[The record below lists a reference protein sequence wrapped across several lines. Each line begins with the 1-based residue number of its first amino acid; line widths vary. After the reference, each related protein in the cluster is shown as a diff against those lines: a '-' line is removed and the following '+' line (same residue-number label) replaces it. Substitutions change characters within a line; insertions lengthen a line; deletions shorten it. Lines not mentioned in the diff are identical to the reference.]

1 MRIRRNRNK
10 VDFMKQ
16 NLEKIAAA
24 DFMLQQFKI
33 GRWCIEIHE
42 QQKPCLYA
50 DDIFWDIMGMPK
62 DLAPEEAFAFW
73 EQQIPDYEKKR
84 TSDYLN
90 RMLSGISCKIEYL
103 WRHARK
109 GLLCIRCSG
118 MQDKS
123 CTDCTRLYGIHQD
136 ITEIVQVEHY
146 EKSGIKEVLYEDN
159 RQQGAN
165 SQSGGLAVLNY
176 TAQGEWIPEFISEG
190 FASLCGMEPAQMRK
204 LYEHDALA
212 GVHPEDR
219 LRLAKELQEYAQTQ
233 NECGEFIYRLVRAD
247 GSYFWVRNYFSSVKR
262 DDGLYSNFCSV
273 RDITAEV
280 QEKRALR
287 QQFHRMFNSY
297 YNCVGK
303 DELLVARCNATKNLL
318 LDADND
324 RHCDLSGIVG
334 DVYDDFIDFIS
345 QFIIDEGERKEFV
358 QAAKAESLQQAFE
371 RGERELKHVYFVSS
385 PIEQCGRYGQF
396 KISLLQD
403 PDSKDVMGVLFLTDV
418 TEKTIKKKIIDKL
431 LALGTD
437 RVVDLDLIHDRYKL
451 LYAENNHK
459 ALIGREFPFRK
470 HINKVAQEH
479 VLPADREIWQKL
491 LDKDYILEQLQKR
504 GRYSFNYRVRKNAD
518 SDVVKVKKLT
528 LAPVDMRLGRI
539 CMVRMDVTDSVAD
552 EVRSKQA
559 IEQALAAAEQAN
571 RAKSDFL
578 SNMSHD
584 IRTPM
589 NAVLGMTELALD
601 NIDNRAEVEGCL
613 KKISI
618 SGKHLLDLINNVLD
632 MSRIE
637 AGRMSVNREL
647 VSLSRLA
654 EDIVATMQMQAEA
667 KKQSLTVHM
676 EQLACVAV
684 YSDSLRLRQVLL
696 NILGNAVKY
705 TPKGGAID
713 FTIKESPSAKGSGYV
728 HLAFVVQDNGIG
740 MTDEYVH
747 HIFESFSREDSLR
760 VQKTEGS
767 GLGMAISK
775 YIIDAMGGK
784 ISIKSEQNVGTEFTV
799 LLDVERAVQEQ
810 AEAQDADAAQP
821 QHALRVLLA
830 EDNALNREIAVAL
843 LSKQDVTVETAEN
856 GQLCVEKFSAAPNGY
871 YDAVLMDVRMPVM
884 NGYEATRA
892 IRALARADAAL
903 PIIAMTADAFAE
915 DVERCLAAGMNAHL
929 SKPMDI
935 NKLMALLER
944 LC

>member
-1 MRIRRNRNK
+1 
-10 VDFMKQ
+10 MKQ

-84 TSDYLN
+84 TSDYLS
-90 RMLSGISCKIEYL
+90 RMLSGSSCKVEYL
-103 WRHARK
+103 WRHTKK
-109 GLLCIRCSG
+109 GLLCIRCCG

-123 CTDCTRLYGIHQD
+123 CTECTRLYGIHQD

-176 TAQGEWIPEFISEG
+176 TAEGAWIPEFISDG
-190 FASLCGMEPAQMRK
+190 FASLCGMTPEEMRE
-204 LYEHDALA
+204 LYEHDAMA

-219 LRLAKELQEYAQTQ
+219 LRLSKEMQEYVQTH

-247 GSYFWVRNYFSSVKR
+247 GSYFWVRNYISSVKR
-262 DDGLYSNFCSV
+262 DDGHYSNFCSV

-287 QQFHRMFNSY
+287 QQFRRMFNSFDS
-297 YNCVGK
+297 CLGK
-303 DELLVARCNATKNLL
+303 DDLLVCRCNATKNLL

-324 RHCDLSGIVG
+324 RHRDLSAIVG
-334 DVYDDFIDFIS
+334 HVYDDFIDFIS
-345 QFIIDEGERKEFV
+345 QFIIDEDERKEFL
-358 QAAKAESLQQAFE
+358 QISSAASLQQAFK
-371 RGERELKHVYFVSS
+371 RGERELSAVYFVSS

-418 TEKTIKKKIIDKL
+418 TEKTIKKKIIDKM

-459 ALIGREFPFRK
+459 KLIGREFSFRK
-470 HINKVAQEH
+470 HIDKVAQEH
-479 VLPADREIWQKL
+479 VLPADKEIWLKL

-528 LAPVDMRLGRI
+528 LAPVDLRLGRI
-539 CMVRMDVTDSVAD
+539 CVVRMDVTDSVAD

-589 NAVLGMTELALD
+589 NAVLGMTEIALD
-601 NIDNRAEVEGCL
+601 NMDSRAEVEGCL

-647 VSLSRLA
+647 VSLSQLA

-705 TPKGGAID
+705 TPEGGAID
-713 FTIKESPSAKGSGYV
+713 FTIKESPSAKGDGYV

-767 GLGMAISK
+767 GLGMAITK
-775 YIIDAMGGK
+775 YIVDAMGGK
-784 ISIKSEQNVGTEFTV
+784 ISIKSEPNVGTEFTV
-799 LLDVERAVQEQ
+799 LLDVERAEQEQ
-810 AEAQDADAAQP
+810 AEAQEADAAQP

-843 LSKQDVTVETAEN
+843 LSRQGVTVETAEN

-884 NGYEATRA
+884 NGYEATQA

-935 NKLMALLER
+935 HKLMALLER

>member
-1 MRIRRNRNK
+1 
-10 VDFMKQ
+10 
-16 NLEKIAAA
+16 
-24 DFMLQQFKI
+24 
-33 GRWCIEIHE
+33 
-42 QQKPCLYA
+42 
-50 DDIFWDIMGMPK
+50 
-62 DLAPEEAFAFW
+62 
-73 EQQIPDYEKKR
+73 
-84 TSDYLN
+84 
-90 RMLSGISCKIEYL
+90 
-103 WRHARK
+103 
-109 GLLCIRCSG
+109 
-118 MQDKS
+118 
-123 CTDCTRLYGIHQD
+123 
-136 ITEIVQVEHY
+136 
-146 EKSGIKEVLYEDN
+146 
-159 RQQGAN
+159 
-165 SQSGGLAVLNY
+165 
-176 TAQGEWIPEFISEG
+176 
-190 FASLCGMEPAQMRK
+190 
-204 LYEHDALA
+204 
-212 GVHPEDR
+212 
-219 LRLAKELQEYAQTQ
+219 
-233 NECGEFIYRLVRAD
+233 
-247 GSYFWVRNYFSSVKR
+247 
-262 DDGLYSNFCSV
+262 
-273 RDITAEV
+273 
-280 QEKRALR
+280 
-287 QQFHRMFNSY
+287 MFNSY

-324 RHCDLSGIVG
+324 RHRDLSVIVG
-334 DVYDDFIDFIS
+334 HVYDDFIDFIS
-345 QFIIDEGERKEFV
+345 QFIVDEDERREFV

-418 TEKTIKKKIIDKL
+418 TEKTIKKKIIDKM

-451 LYAENNHK
+451 LHAENNHK
-459 ALIGREFPFRK
+459 KLIGREFSFRK
-470 HINKVAQEH
+470 HIDKVAQEH

-559 IEQALAAAEQAN
+559 IEQALATAEQAN

-676 EQLACVAV
+676 EQLDCVAV

-713 FTIKESPSAKGSGYV
+713 FTIKESPSAKGDGYV

-740 MTDEYVH
+740 MTDEYVR

-767 GLGMAISK
+767 GLGMAITK
-775 YIIDAMGGK
+775 YIVDAMGGK
-784 ISIKSEQNVGTEFTV
+784 ISIKSEPNVGTEFTV

-810 AEAQDADAAQP
+810 AEAQEADAAQP

-843 LSKQDVTVETAEN
+843 LSK
-856 GQLCVEKFSAAPNGY
+856 
-871 YDAVLMDVRMPVM
+871 
-884 NGYEATRA
+884 
-892 IRALARADAAL
+892 
-903 PIIAMTADAFAE
+903 
-915 DVERCLAAGMNAHL
+915 
-929 SKPMDI
+929 
-935 NKLMALLER
+935 
-944 LC
+944 

>member
-1 MRIRRNRNK
+1 
-10 VDFMKQ
+10 
-16 NLEKIAAA
+16 
-24 DFMLQQFKI
+24 
-33 GRWCIEIHE
+33 
-42 QQKPCLYA
+42 
-50 DDIFWDIMGMPK
+50 
-62 DLAPEEAFAFW
+62 
-73 EQQIPDYEKKR
+73 
-84 TSDYLN
+84 
-90 RMLSGISCKIEYL
+90 
-103 WRHARK
+103 
-109 GLLCIRCSG
+109 
-118 MQDKS
+118 
-123 CTDCTRLYGIHQD
+123 
-136 ITEIVQVEHY
+136 
-146 EKSGIKEVLYEDN
+146 
-159 RQQGAN
+159 
-165 SQSGGLAVLNY
+165 
-176 TAQGEWIPEFISEG
+176 
-190 FASLCGMEPAQMRK
+190 
-204 LYEHDALA
+204 
-212 GVHPEDR
+212 
-219 LRLAKELQEYAQTQ
+219 
-233 NECGEFIYRLVRAD
+233 
-247 GSYFWVRNYFSSVKR
+247 
-262 DDGLYSNFCSV
+262 
-273 RDITAEV
+273 
-280 QEKRALR
+280 
-287 QQFHRMFNSY
+287 MFNSY

-345 QFIIDEGERKEFV
+345 QFIVDEDERREFV
-358 QAAKAESLQQAFE
+358 QAAGAASLQQAFE

-385 PIEQCGRYGQF
+385 PIEQCGRYGRQF

-418 TEKTIKKKIIDKL
+418 TEKTIKKKIIDKM

-451 LYAENNHK
+451 LYADNNHK
-459 ALIGREFPFRK
+459 KLIGREFSFRK
-470 HINKVAQEH
+470 HIDKVAQEH

-539 CMVRMDVTDSVAD
+539 CVVRMDVTDSVAD

-589 NAVLGMTELALD
+589 NAVLGMTEIALD
-601 NIDNRAEVEGCL
+601 NMDSRAEVEGCL

-618 SGKHLLDLINNVLD
+618 SGKHILDLINNVLD

-713 FTIKESPSAKGSGYV
+713 FTIKESPSAKGDGYV

-775 YIIDAMGGK
+775 YIVDAMGGK
-784 ISIKSEQNVGTEFTV
+784 ISIKSEPNVGTEFTV
-799 LLDVERAVQEQ
+799 LLDVERAKQEQ
-810 AEAQDADAAQP
+810 AEAQEAAAAQQ
-821 QHALRVLLA
+821 QHTLRVCWLRTMRSTGRLLW
-830 EDNALNREIAVAL
+830 RCCRSRTL
-843 LSKQDVTVETAEN
+843 LSRLPKTGSCAWKN
-856 GQLCVEKFSAAPNGY
+856 LAQLQ
-871 YDAVLMDVRMPVM
+871 M
-884 NGYEATRA
+884 A
-892 IRALARADAAL
+892 I
-903 PIIAMTADAFAE
+903 M
-915 DVERCLAAGMNAHL
+915 M
-929 SKPMDI
+929 
-935 NKLMALLER
+935 

>member
-1 MRIRRNRNK
+1 
-10 VDFMKQ
+10 
-16 NLEKIAAA
+16 
-24 DFMLQQFKI
+24 
-33 GRWCIEIHE
+33 
-42 QQKPCLYA
+42 
-50 DDIFWDIMGMPK
+50 
-62 DLAPEEAFAFW
+62 
-73 EQQIPDYEKKR
+73 
-84 TSDYLN
+84 
-90 RMLSGISCKIEYL
+90 
-103 WRHARK
+103 
-109 GLLCIRCSG
+109 
-118 MQDKS
+118 
-123 CTDCTRLYGIHQD
+123 
-136 ITEIVQVEHY
+136 
-146 EKSGIKEVLYEDN
+146 
-159 RQQGAN
+159 
-165 SQSGGLAVLNY
+165 
-176 TAQGEWIPEFISEG
+176 
-190 FASLCGMEPAQMRK
+190 
-204 LYEHDALA
+204 
-212 GVHPEDR
+212 
-219 LRLAKELQEYAQTQ
+219 
-233 NECGEFIYRLVRAD
+233 
-247 GSYFWVRNYFSSVKR
+247 
-262 DDGLYSNFCSV
+262 
-273 RDITAEV
+273 
-280 QEKRALR
+280 
-287 QQFHRMFNSY
+287 MFNSY

-345 QFIIDEGERKEFV
+345 QFIVDEDERREFV
-358 QAAKAESLQQAFE
+358 QAAGAASLQQAFE
-371 RGERELKHVYFVSS
+371 RGERELSAVYFVST
-385 PIEQCGRYGQF
+385 PIEQCGRYGLF
-396 KISLLQD
+396 EISLLQD
-403 PDSKDVMGVLFLTDV
+403 PDSKDVMGILFLTDV

-459 ALIGREFPFRK
+459 KLIGREFSFKK
-470 HINKVAQEH
+470 HIDKVAQEH
-479 VLPADREIWQKL
+479 VLPADKEIWQKL
-491 LDKDYILEQLQKR
+491 LDKDYILEQLQNR

-518 SDVVKVKKLT
+518 SDVVKIKKLT

-539 CMVRMDVTDSVAD
+539 CVVRMDVTDSVAD

-601 NIDNRAEVEGCL
+601 NMDSRAEVEGCL

-647 VSLSRLA
+647 VSLSQLA

-713 FTIKESPSAKGSGYV
+713 FTIKKSPSAKGDGYV

-740 MTDEYVH
+740 MTDEYVR

-767 GLGMAISK
+767 GLGMAITK
-775 YIIDAMGGK
+775 YIVDAMGGE
-784 ISIKSEQNVGTEFTV
+784 ISIKSEPNVGTEFTV
-799 LLDVERAVQEQ
+799 LLDVERAEQEQ
-810 AEAQDADAAQP
+810 AEAQEADAAQP

-892 IRALARADAAL
+892 IRALARADATL

-935 NKLMALLER
+935 HKLMALLER

>member
-1 MRIRRNRNK
+1 
-10 VDFMKQ
+10 
-16 NLEKIAAA
+16 
-24 DFMLQQFKI
+24 
-33 GRWCIEIHE
+33 
-42 QQKPCLYA
+42 
-50 DDIFWDIMGMPK
+50 
-62 DLAPEEAFAFW
+62 
-73 EQQIPDYEKKR
+73 
-84 TSDYLN
+84 
-90 RMLSGISCKIEYL
+90 
-103 WRHARK
+103 
-109 GLLCIRCSG
+109 
-118 MQDKS
+118 
-123 CTDCTRLYGIHQD
+123 
-136 ITEIVQVEHY
+136 
-146 EKSGIKEVLYEDN
+146 
-159 RQQGAN
+159 
-165 SQSGGLAVLNY
+165 
-176 TAQGEWIPEFISEG
+176 
-190 FASLCGMEPAQMRK
+190 
-204 LYEHDALA
+204 
-212 GVHPEDR
+212 
-219 LRLAKELQEYAQTQ
+219 
-233 NECGEFIYRLVRAD
+233 
-247 GSYFWVRNYFSSVKR
+247 
-262 DDGLYSNFCSV
+262 
-273 RDITAEV
+273 
-280 QEKRALR
+280 
-287 QQFHRMFNSY
+287 MFNSY

-345 QFIIDEGERKEFV
+345 QFIIDEGERNEFV

-371 RGERELKHVYFVSS
+371 RGERELKHVYFMSS
-385 PIEQCGRYGQF
+385 PIEQCGRYGMF

-403 PDSKDVMGVLFLTDV
+403 PDSKDVMGILFLTDV
-418 TEKTIKKKIIDKL
+418 TEKTIKKKIIDKM

-459 ALIGREFPFRK
+459 KLIGREFSFRK
-470 HINKVAQEH
+470 HIDKVAQEH
-479 VLPADREIWQKL
+479 VLPADKEIWLKL

-504 GRYSFNYRVRKNAD
+504 GRYSFNYRVRRNAD

-539 CMVRMDVTDSVAD
+539 CVVRMDVTDSVAD

-589 NAVLGMTELALD
+589 NAVLGMTEIALD
-601 NIDNRAEVEGCL
+601 NIDSRAEVEGCL

-647 VSLSRLA
+647 VSLSQLA

-676 EQLACVAV
+676 EQLDCVAV

-705 TPKGGAID
+705 TPEGGAID
-713 FTIKESPSAKGSGYV
+713 FTIKEAPSAKGSGYV

-740 MTDEYVH
+740 MTDEYVR

-775 YIIDAMGGK
+775 YIIDAMGGE
-784 ISIKSEQNVGTEFTV
+784 ISIKSEPNVGTEFTV
-799 LLDVERAVQEQ
+799 LLDVERAEQEQ
-810 AEAQDADAAQP
+810 AEAQEADAAQP

-843 LSKQDVTVETAEN
+843 LSKQGVTVEIAEN
-856 GQLCVEKFSAAPNGY
+856 GQLCVEKFSAAAHGY

-935 NKLMALLER
+935 HKLMALLER

>member
-1 MRIRRNRNK
+1 
-10 VDFMKQ
+10 MKQ
-16 NLEKIAAA
+16 NLGKIAAA
-24 DFMLQQFKI
+24 DFMLQQFNV

-50 DDIFWDIMGMPK
+50 DDIFWNMMGMPK
-62 DLAPEEAFAFW
+62 DLAPEEAFSFW
-73 EQQIPDYEKKR
+73 EQQIPEYEKKR
-84 TSDYLN
+84 TSDYLS
-90 RMLSGISCKIEYL
+90 RLLTGISCKVEYL
-103 WRHARK
+103 WRHPVK

-118 MQDKS
+118 MQDTS
-123 CTDCTRLYGIHQD
+123 CTECTRIYGMHQD

-159 RQQGAN
+159 RQPGAN
-165 SQSGGLAVLNY
+165 RQSGGLAVVNF
-176 TAQGEWIPEFISEG
+176 TAQGSWVPEFISDG
-190 FASLCGMEPAQMRK
+190 FASLCGMTPEKMRE
-204 LYEHDALA
+204 LYKHDAMA

-219 LRLAKELQEYAQTQ
+219 LRLAKELQEYIQAQ

-247 GSYFWVRNYFSSVKR
+247 GSYFWVRNYISSVKR
-262 DDGLYSNFCSV
+262 DDGLYSNFCSI

-287 QQFHRMFNSY
+287 QQFRRMFNSY
-297 YNCVGK
+297 YSCVGK
-303 DELLVARCNATKNLL
+303 NELLVARCNATKNLL

-324 RHCDLSGIVG
+324 RHRDLVTLVG

-345 QFIIDEGERKEFV
+345 QFIVDEGERKEFV
-358 QAAKAESLQQAFE
+358 QAAKAGALQQAFE
-371 RGERELKHVYFVSS
+371 RGEREQKHVYFVSS
-385 PIEQCGRYGQF
+385 PLEQCGRYGQF

-403 PDSKDVMGVLFLTDV
+403 PDSKDVMCVLFLTDV
-418 TEKTIKKKIIDKL
+418 TEKTIKKRIIDKM

-459 ALIGREFPFRK
+459 KLIGREFSFRK
-470 HINKVAQEH
+470 HIDKVAQEH
-479 VLPADREIWQKL
+479 VLPADRELWLKL
-491 LDKDYILEQLQKR
+491 LDKDYILEQLQRK
-504 GRYSFNYRVRKNAD
+504 GRYSFNYRVRKRAD
-518 SDVVKVKKLT
+518 SDAIKVKKLT
-528 LAPVDMRLGRI
+528 LAPVDLRLGRI
-539 CMVRMDVTDSVAD
+539 CVVRMDVTDSVAE

-571 RAKSDFL
+571 RAKSEFL

-589 NAVLGMTELALD
+589 NAVLGMTEIALD
-601 NIDNRAEVEGCL
+601 NMDSREDVESCL

-647 VSLSRLA
+647 VSLSQLA

-667 KKQSLTVHM
+667 KKQSLTVHT
-676 EQLACVAV
+676 EQLACAAV

-705 TPKGGAID
+705 TPEGGAVD
-713 FTIKESPSAKGSGYV
+713 FTLKESPSAKGSGYV

-740 MTDEYVH
+740 MTDEYVR
-747 HIFESFSREDSLR
+747 HIFECFSREDSLR

-767 GLGMAISK
+767 GLGMAITK
-775 YIIDAMGGK
+775 YIVDAMGGE
-784 ISIKSEQNVGTEFTV
+784 ISIQSEPNVGTEFTV
-799 LLDVERAVQEQ
+799 LLDVERAEQEQ
-810 AEAQDADAAQP
+810 AESREVDAAQP
-821 QHALRVLLA
+821 QRGLRVLLA

-884 NGYEATRA
+884 NGYEATKA

-935 NKLMALLER
+935 HKLMALLER

>member
-1 MRIRRNRNK
+1 
-10 VDFMKQ
+10 MKRD
-16 NLEKIAAA
+16 LEKIAAA
-24 DFMLQQFKI
+24 DFMLQQFNV

-42 QQKPCLYA
+42 QQRPCLYA
-50 DDIFWDIMGMPK
+50 DDIFWNMMGMPK
-62 DLAPEEAFAFW
+62 DLAPEEAFSFW
-73 EQQIPDYEKKR
+73 EQQIPEYEKKR
-84 TSDYLN
+84 TSDYLS
-90 RMLSGISCKIEYL
+90 RLLTGISCKVEYL
-103 WRHARK
+103 WRHPVK

-118 MQDKS
+118 MQDTS
-123 CTDCTRLYGIHQD
+123 CTECTRIYGMHQD
-136 ITEIVQVEHY
+136 ITEIVHVEHY

-159 RQQGAN
+159 RQPGAN
-165 SQSGGLAVLNY
+165 RQSGGLAVVNFN
-176 TAQGEWIPEFISEG
+176 AQGSWVPEFISDG
-190 FASLCGMEPAQMRK
+190 FASLCGMTPEEMRE
-204 LYEHDALA
+204 LYKHDAMA
-212 GVHPEDR
+212 DVHPEDR
-219 LRLAKELQEYAQTQ
+219 LRLAKELQEFAQTQ

-247 GSYFWVRNYFSSVKR
+247 GSYFWVRNYISSVKR
-262 DDGLYSNFCSV
+262 DDGLYSNFCSI

-287 QQFHRMFNSY
+287 QQFRRMFNSY
-297 YNCVGK
+297 YSCVGK
-303 DELLVARCNATKNLL
+303 NELLVARCNATKNLL

-324 RHCDLSGIVG
+324 RHRDLVTLVG

-345 QFIIDEGERKEFV
+345 QFIVDEGERKEFV
-358 QAAKAESLQQAFE
+358 QAAKAGALQQAFE

-385 PIEQCGRYGQF
+385 PLEQCGRYGQF

-403 PDSKDVMGVLFLTDV
+403 PDSKDVMCVLFLTDV
-418 TEKTIKKKIIDKL
+418 TEKTIKKRIIDKM

-437 RVVDLDLIHDRYKL
+437 RVVDLDLIHERYKL

-459 ALIGREFPFRK
+459 KLIGREFDFNE
-470 HINKVAQEH
+470 HIDKVAQEH
-479 VLPADREIWQKL
+479 VLPADREIWLKL
-491 LDKDYILEQLQKR
+491 RDKDYILEQLQRK
-504 GRYSFNYRVRKNAD
+504 GRYSFSYRVRKRAD
-518 SDVVKVKKLT
+518 SDVIKVKKLT
-528 LAPVDMRLGRI
+528 LAPVDLRLGRI
-539 CMVRMDVTDSVAD
+539 CVVRMDVTDSVAE

-571 RAKSDFL
+571 RAKSEFL

-589 NAVLGMTELALD
+589 NAVLGMTEIALD
-601 NIDNRAEVEGCL
+601 NMDSRAEVESCL

-647 VSLSRLA
+647 VSLSQLA

-667 KKQSLTVHM
+667 KKQSLTVHT
-676 EQLACVAV
+676 EQLACAAV

-713 FTIKESPSAKGSGYV
+713 FTIKESPSAKGPGYV
-728 HLAFVVQDNGIG
+728 HVAFVVQDNGIG

-767 GLGMAISK
+767 GLGMAITK
-775 YIIDAMGGK
+775 YIVDAMGGK
-784 ISIKSEQNVGTEFTV
+784 ISIKSEPNVGTEFTV
-799 LLDVERAVQEQ
+799 LLDVERAEQEQ
-810 AEAQDADAAQP
+810 AEAQETDAAQP

-884 NGYEATRA
+884 NGYEATKA

-935 NKLMALLER
+935 HKLMALLER

>member
-1 MRIRRNRNK
+1 
-10 VDFMKQ
+10 MKQ

-84 TSDYLN
+84 TSDYLS
-90 RMLSGISCKIEYL
+90 RMLSGVSCKVEYL
-103 WRHARK
+103 WRHAKK

-123 CTDCTRLYGIHQD
+123 CTECTRLYGIHQD

-146 EKSGIKEVLYEDN
+146 EKSGIKAVLYEDN

-176 TAQGEWIPEFISEG
+176 TAEGVWIPEFISDG
-190 FASLCGMEPAQMRK
+190 FASLCGMEPTQMRE
-204 LYEHDALA
+204 LYEHDAMT

-219 LRLAKELQEYAQTQ
+219 LRLVKEMQEYAQTH

-247 GSYFWVRNYFSSVKR
+247 GSYFWVRNYISSVKR
-262 DDGLYSNFCSV
+262 DDGHYSNFCSV

-287 QQFHRMFNSY
+287 QQFRRMFNSFDS
-297 YNCVGK
+297 CLGK
-303 DELLVARCNATKNLL
+303 DELLVCRCNATKNLL

-324 RHCDLSGIVG
+324 RHRDLSAIVG
-334 DVYDDFIDFIS
+334 HVYDDFIDFIS
-345 QFIIDEGERKEFV
+345 QFIIDEDERKEFL
-358 QAAKAESLQQAFE
+358 QISSAASLQQAFK
-371 RGERELKHVYFVSS
+371 RGERELSAVYFVSS

-418 TEKTIKKKIIDKL
+418 TEKTIKKKIIDKM

-459 ALIGREFPFRK
+459 KLIGREFSFKK
-470 HINKVAQEH
+470 HIDKVAQEH
-479 VLPADREIWQKL
+479 VLPADKEIWLKL

-504 GRYSFNYRVRKNAD
+504 GRYSFNYRVRKRAD
-518 SDVVKVKKLT
+518 SDVIKVKKLT

-539 CMVRMDVTDSVAD
+539 CVVRMDVTDSVAD

-589 NAVLGMTELALD
+589 NAVLGMTEIALD
-601 NIDNRAEVEGCL
+601 NMDSRAEVEGCL

-647 VSLSRLA
+647 VSLSQLA

-667 KKQSLTVHM
+667 KKQNLTVHM
-676 EQLACVAV
+676 EQLDCVAV
-684 YSDSLRLRQVLL
+684 YSDSLRLR
-696 NILGNAVKY
+696 
-705 TPKGGAID
+705 
-713 FTIKESPSAKGSGYV
+713 
-728 HLAFVVQDNGIG
+728 
-740 MTDEYVH
+740 
-747 HIFESFSREDSLR
+747 
-760 VQKTEGS
+760 
-767 GLGMAISK
+767 
-775 YIIDAMGGK
+775 
-784 ISIKSEQNVGTEFTV
+784 
-799 LLDVERAVQEQ
+799 
-810 AEAQDADAAQP
+810 
-821 QHALRVLLA
+821 
-830 EDNALNREIAVAL
+830 
-843 LSKQDVTVETAEN
+843 
-856 GQLCVEKFSAAPNGY
+856 
-871 YDAVLMDVRMPVM
+871 
-884 NGYEATRA
+884 
-892 IRALARADAAL
+892 
-903 PIIAMTADAFAE
+903 
-915 DVERCLAAGMNAHL
+915 
-929 SKPMDI
+929 
-935 NKLMALLER
+935 
-944 LC
+944 

>member
-1 MRIRRNRNK
+1 
-10 VDFMKQ
+10 MKQ

-24 DFMLQQFKI
+24 DFLLQQFKI

-62 DLAPEEAFAFW
+62 DLTPEEAFAFW
-73 EQQIPDYEKKR
+73 EQRIPDYEKRR
-84 TSDYLN
+84 TSDYLS
-90 RMLSGISCKIEYL
+90 RLLSGISCKVEYL
-103 WRHARK
+103 WRHAKK

-123 CTDCTRLYGIHQD
+123 CTECTRLYGMHQD
-136 ITEIVQVEHY
+136 ITEIVHVEHY
-146 EKSGIKEVLYEDN
+146 EKSGIKEVLYADN

-165 SQSGGLAVLNY
+165 SQSGGLAVVNY
-176 TAQGEWIPEFISEG
+176 TAQGVWIPEFISEG
-190 FASLCGMEPAQMRK
+190 FASLCGMTPEKVRE
-204 LYEHDALA
+204 LYKHDAMA

-219 LRLAKELQEYAQTQ
+219 LRLAKELKEYAQTQ

-247 GSYFWVRNYFSSVKR
+247 GSYFWVRNYISSVKR
-262 DDGLYSNFCSV
+262 DDGLYSNFCSL

-287 QQFHRMFNSY
+287 QQFRRMFNSFY
-297 YNCVGK
+297 SCLGK
-303 DELLVARCNATKNLL
+303 DELLVCRCNATKNLL
-318 LDADND
+318 LDTDND
-324 RHCDLSGIVG
+324 RHRDLSPIVG
-334 DVYDDFIDFIS
+334 HVYDDFIDFIS
-345 QFIIDEGERKEFV
+345 QFIVDEDERKEFV
-358 QAAKAESLQQAFE
+358 QTTSAASLQQAFD
-371 RGERELKHVYFVSS
+371 RGERELSAVYFVSS
-385 PIEQCGRYGQF
+385 PIEQCGRYGMF
-396 KISLLQD
+396 KVSLLQD
-403 PDSKDVMGVLFLTDV
+403 PDSKDVMGILFLTDV
-418 TEKTIKKKIIDKL
+418 TEKTIKKKIIDKM

-437 RVVDLDLIHDRYKL
+437 RVVDLDLMHDRYKL

-459 ALIGREFPFRK
+459 TLIGREFSFSK
-470 HINKVAQEH
+470 HMDKVVQEH

-539 CMVRMDVTDSVAD
+539 CAVRMDVTDSVAD
-552 EVRSKQA
+552 EVRSKQV

-571 RAKSDFL
+571 RVKSEFL

-589 NAVLGMTELALD
+589 NAVLGMTEIALD
-601 NIDNRAEVEGCL
+601 NMDSRAEVESCL

-618 SGKHLLDLINNVLD
+618 SGKYLLDLINNVLD

-676 EQLACVAV
+676 EQLACAAV

-705 TPKGGAID
+705 TPEGGAID

-740 MTDEYVH
+740 MTDEYVR
-747 HIFESFSREDSLR
+747 HIF
-760 VQKTEGS
+760 
-767 GLGMAISK
+767 
-775 YIIDAMGGK
+775 
-784 ISIKSEQNVGTEFTV
+784 
-799 LLDVERAVQEQ
+799 
-810 AEAQDADAAQP
+810 
-821 QHALRVLLA
+821 
-830 EDNALNREIAVAL
+830 
-843 LSKQDVTVETAEN
+843 
-856 GQLCVEKFSAAPNGY
+856 
-871 YDAVLMDVRMPVM
+871 
-884 NGYEATRA
+884 
-892 IRALARADAAL
+892 
-903 PIIAMTADAFAE
+903 
-915 DVERCLAAGMNAHL
+915 
-929 SKPMDI
+929 
-935 NKLMALLER
+935 
-944 LC
+944 

>member
-42 QQKPCLYA
+42 QQRPCLYA
-50 DDIFWDIMGMPK
+50 DDIFWDMMGMPK

-90 RMLSGISCKIEYL
+90 RMLSGISCKVEYL

-118 MQDKS
+118 MRDKS

-190 FASLCGMEPAQMRK
+190 FASLCGMEPEEMRK

-262 DDGLYSNFCSV
+262 DDGLYSNYCSV

-287 QQFHRMFNSY
+287 QQFRRMFNSF
-297 YNCVGK
+297 YNVLGK
-303 DELLVARCNATKNLL
+303 DELLICRCNATKNLL

-324 RHCDLSGIVG
+324 RHRDLSVIVG
-334 DVYDDFIDFIS
+334 HVYDDFIDFIS
-345 QFIIDEGERKEFV
+345 QFIVDEDERREFV
-358 QAAKAESLQQAFE
+358 QAAGAASLQQAFE
-371 RGERELKHVYFVSS
+371 RGERELSAVYFVST
-385 PIEQCGRYGQF
+385 PIEQCGRYGLF

-504 GRYSFNYRVRKNAD
+504 GRYSFNYRVRRNAD

-539 CMVRMDVTDSVAD
+539 CVVRMDVTDSVAD

-713 FTIKESPSAKGSGYV
+713 FTIKESPSAKGDGYV

-740 MTDEYVH
+740 MTDEYVR

-767 GLGMAISK
+767 GLGMAITK
-775 YIIDAMGGK
+775 YIVDAMGGK
-784 ISIKSEQNVGTEFTV
+784 IGIKSEANVGTEFTV
-799 LLDVERAVQEQ
+799 LLDVERAKQEQ
-810 AEAQDADAAQP
+810 TEAQEADAAQP

-856 GQLCVEKFSAAPNGY
+856 GQLCVEKFSAAPHGY

-884 NGYEATRA
+884 NGYEATKA

>member
-1 MRIRRNRNK
+1 
-10 VDFMKQ
+10 MKQ

>member
-1 MRIRRNRNK
+1 
-10 VDFMKQ
+10 MKRD
-16 NLEKIAAA
+16 LEKIAAA
-24 DFMLQQFKI
+24 DFMLQQFNV

-42 QQKPCLYA
+42 QQRPCLYA
-50 DDIFWDIMGMPK
+50 DDIFWNMMGMPK
-62 DLAPEEAFAFW
+62 DLAPEEAFSFW
-73 EQQIPDYEKKR
+73 EQQIPEYEKKR
-84 TSDYLN
+84 TSDYLS
-90 RMLSGISCKIEYL
+90 RLLTGISCKVEYL
-103 WRHARK
+103 WRHPVK

-118 MQDKS
+118 MQDTS
-123 CTDCTRLYGIHQD
+123 CTECTRIYGMHQD
-136 ITEIVQVEHY
+136 ITEIVHVEHY

-159 RQQGAN
+159 RQPGAN
-165 SQSGGLAVLNY
+165 RQSGGLAVVNFN
-176 TAQGEWIPEFISEG
+176 AQGSWVPEFISDG
-190 FASLCGMEPAQMRK
+190 FASLCGMTPEEMRE
-204 LYEHDALA
+204 LYKHDAMA

-219 LRLAKELQEYAQTQ
+219 LRLAKELQEYIQAQ

-247 GSYFWVRNYFSSVKR
+247 GSYFWVRNYISSVKR
-262 DDGLYSNFCSV
+262 DDGLYSNFCSI

-287 QQFHRMFNSY
+287 QQFRRMFNSY
-297 YNCVGK
+297 YSCVGK
-303 DELLVARCNATKNLL
+303 NELLVCRCNATKNLL

-324 RHCDLSGIVG
+324 RHRDLVTLVG

-345 QFIIDEGERKEFV
+345 QFIVDEGERKEFV
-358 QAAKAESLQQAFE
+358 QAAKAGALQQAFE

-385 PIEQCGRYGQF
+385 PLEQCGRYGQF

-403 PDSKDVMGVLFLTDV
+403 PDSKDVMCVLFLTDV
-418 TEKTIKKKIIDKL
+418 TEKTIKKRIIDKM

-459 ALIGREFPFRK
+459 KLIGREFSFKK
-470 HINKVAQEH
+470 HIDKVAQEH

-518 SDVVKVKKLT
+518 SDVVKIKKLT
-528 LAPVDMRLGRI
+528 LAPVDMRLERI
-539 CMVRMDVTDSVAD
+539 CVVRMDVTDSVAD

-571 RAKSDFL
+571 RAKSEFL

-589 NAVLGMTELALD
+589 NAVLGMTEIALD
-601 NIDNRAEVEGCL
+601 NMDSRAEVESCL

-647 VSLSRLA
+647 VSLSQLA
-654 EDIVATMQMQAEA
+654 ENIVATMQMQAEA
-667 KKQSLTVHM
+667 KKQSLSVHT
-676 EQLACVAV
+676 EQLACAAV

-705 TPKGGAID
+705 TPEGGAVD
-713 FTIKESPSAKGSGYV
+713 FTIKESPSAKGDGYV

-740 MTDEYVH
+740 MTDEYVR
-747 HIFESFSREDSLR
+747 HIFESFSREDRLR

-767 GLGMAISK
+767 GLGMAITK
-775 YIIDAMGGK
+775 YIVDAMGGE
-784 ISIKSEQNVGTEFTV
+784 ISIQSEPNVGTEFTV
-799 LLDVERAVQEQ
+799 LLDVERAAQEQ
-810 AEAQDADAAQP
+810 TESQEADATQP
-821 QHALRVLLA
+821 QRGLRVLLA

-843 LSKQDVTVETAEN
+843 LSKQGVTVDTAEN
-856 GQLCVEKFSAAPNGY
+856 GQLCVEKFSAAPHGY
-871 YDAVLMDVRMPVM
+871 YDAVLMDVRMPAM
-884 NGYEATRA
+884 NGYEATKA

-935 NKLMALLER
+935 HKLMALLER

>member
-1 MRIRRNRNK
+1 M
-10 VDFMKQ
+10 
-16 NLEKIAAA
+16 
-24 DFMLQQFKI
+24 
-33 GRWCIEIHE
+33 
-42 QQKPCLYA
+42 
-50 DDIFWDIMGMPK
+50 
-62 DLAPEEAFAFW
+62 
-73 EQQIPDYEKKR
+73 
-84 TSDYLN
+84 
-90 RMLSGISCKIEYL
+90 
-103 WRHARK
+103 
-109 GLLCIRCSG
+109 
-118 MQDKS
+118 
-123 CTDCTRLYGIHQD
+123 
-136 ITEIVQVEHY
+136 
-146 EKSGIKEVLYEDN
+146 
-159 RQQGAN
+159 
-165 SQSGGLAVLNY
+165 
-176 TAQGEWIPEFISEG
+176 
-190 FASLCGMEPAQMRK
+190 
-204 LYEHDALA
+204 
-212 GVHPEDR
+212 
-219 LRLAKELQEYAQTQ
+219 
-233 NECGEFIYRLVRAD
+233 
-247 GSYFWVRNYFSSVKR
+247 
-262 DDGLYSNFCSV
+262 
-273 RDITAEV
+273 

-345 QFIIDEGERKEFV
+345 QFIVDEDERREFV
-358 QAAKAESLQQAFE
+358 QAAGAASLQQAFE

-418 TEKTIKKKIIDKL
+418 TEKTIKKKIIDKM

-459 ALIGREFPFRK
+459 KLIGREFSFRK
-470 HINKVAQEH
+470 HIDKVAQEH

-539 CMVRMDVTDSVAD
+539 CVVRMDVTDSVAD

-589 NAVLGMTELALD
+589 NAVLGMTEIALD
-601 NIDNRAEVEGCL
+601 NMDSRAEVEGCL

-647 VSLSRLA
+647 VSLSQLA

-676 EQLACVAV
+676 EQLDCVAV

-705 TPKGGAID
+705 TPEGGAID
-713 FTIKESPSAKGSGYV
+713 FTIKESPSAKDPGYV

-740 MTDEYVH
+740 MKDEYVR

-767 GLGMAISK
+767 GLGMAITK
-775 YIIDAMGGK
+775 YIVDAMGGE
-784 ISIKSEQNVGTEFTV
+784 ISIKSEPNVGTEFTV
-799 LLDVERAVQEQ
+799 LLDVERAEQEQ
-810 AEAQDADAAQP
+810 AEAQETDAAQP

-843 LSKQDVTVETAEN
+843 LSRQDVTVETAEN

-884 NGYEATRA
+884 NGYEATQA
-892 IRALARADAAL
+892 IRALARADATL

-935 NKLMALLER
+935 HKLMALLER

>member
-1 MRIRRNRNK
+1 
-10 VDFMKQ
+10 MKQ

-50 DDIFWDIMGMPK
+50 DDIFWDMMGMPK

-84 TSDYLN
+84 TSDYLD

-103 WRHARK
+103 WRHAKK

-262 DDGLYSNFCSV
+262 DDGLYSNYCSV

-287 QQFHRMFNSY
+287 QQFRRMFNSF
-297 YNCVGK
+297 YNVLGK
-303 DELLVARCNATKNLL
+303 DELLICRCNATKNLL

-324 RHCDLSGIVG
+324 RHRDLSVIVG
-334 DVYDDFIDFIS
+334 HVYDDFIDFIS
-345 QFIIDEGERKEFV
+345 QFIVDEDERREFV
-358 QAAKAESLQQAFE
+358 QAAGAASLQQAFE
-371 RGERELKHVYFVSS
+371 RGERELSAVYFVST
-385 PIEQCGRYGQF
+385 PIEQCGRYGLF

-479 VLPADREIWQKL
+479 VLPADREIWRKL

-504 GRYSFNYRVRKNAD
+504 GRYSFNYRVRRNAD
-518 SDVVKVKKLT
+518 SDIVKVKKLT

-539 CMVRMDVTDSVAD
+539 CVVRMDVTDSVAD

-713 FTIKESPSAKGSGYV
+713 FTIKESPSAKGDGYV

-740 MTDEYVH
+740 MTDEYVR

-767 GLGMAISK
+767 GLGMAITK
-775 YIIDAMGGK
+775 YIVDAMGGK
-784 ISIKSEQNVGTEFTV
+784 IGIKSEANVGTEFTV
-799 LLDVERAVQEQ
+799 LLDVERAKQEQ
-810 AEAQDADAAQP
+810 TEAQEADAAQP

-884 NGYEATRA
+884 NGYEATQA

>member
-1 MRIRRNRNK
+1 
-10 VDFMKQ
+10 MKH

-42 QQKPCLYA
+42 QQRPCLYA
-50 DDIFWDIMGMPK
+50 DDIFWDMMGMPK

-84 TSDYLN
+84 TSDYLD

-123 CTDCTRLYGIHQD
+123 CTDCTRLCGIHQD

-262 DDGLYSNFCSV
+262 DDGLYSNYCSV

-287 QQFHRMFNSY
+287 QQFRRMFNSF
-297 YNCVGK
+297 YNVLGK
-303 DELLVARCNATKNLL
+303 DELLICRCNATKNLL

-324 RHCDLSGIVG
+324 RHRDLSVIVG
-334 DVYDDFIDFIS
+334 HVYDDFIDFIS
-345 QFIIDEGERKEFV
+345 QFIVDEDERREFV
-358 QAAKAESLQQAFE
+358 QAAGAASLQQAFE
-371 RGERELKHVYFVSS
+371 RGERELSAVYFVST
-385 PIEQCGRYGQF
+385 PIEQCGRYGLF

-479 VLPADREIWQKL
+479 VLPADREIWRKL

-504 GRYSFNYRVRKNAD
+504 GRYSFNYRVRRNAD
-518 SDVVKVKKLT
+518 SDIVKVKKLT

-539 CMVRMDVTDSVAD
+539 CVVRMDVTDSVAD

-713 FTIKESPSAKGSGYV
+713 FTIKESPSAKGDGYV

-740 MTDEYVH
+740 MTDEYVR

-767 GLGMAISK
+767 GLGMAITK
-775 YIIDAMGGK
+775 YIVDAMGGK
-784 ISIKSEQNVGTEFTV
+784 IGIKSEANVGTEFTV
-799 LLDVERAVQEQ
+799 LLDVERAKQEQ
-810 AEAQDADAAQP
+810 AEAQEAAAAQP

-884 NGYEATRA
+884 NGYEATQA
-892 IRALARADAAL
+892 IRALARADATL

>member
-1 MRIRRNRNK
+1 
-10 VDFMKQ
+10 MKQ

-24 DFMLQQFKI
+24 DFMLQQFNV

-42 QQKPCLYA
+42 QQRPCLYA
-50 DDIFWDIMGMPK
+50 DDIFLNMMGMPK
-62 DLAPEEAFAFW
+62 DLAPEEAFSFW
-73 EQQIPDYEKKR
+73 EQQIPEYEKKR
-84 TSDYLN
+84 TSDYLS
-90 RMLSGISCKIEYL
+90 RLLTGISCKVEYL
-103 WRHARK
+103 WRHPVK

-118 MQDKS
+118 MQDTS
-123 CTDCTRLYGIHQD
+123 CTECTRIYGMHQD
-136 ITEIVQVEHY
+136 ITEIVQVERY

-159 RQQGAN
+159 RQPGAN
-165 SQSGGLAVLNY
+165 RQSGGLAVVNF
-176 TAQGEWIPEFISEG
+176 TAQGSWVPEFISDG
-190 FASLCGMEPAQMRK
+190 FASLCGMTPEKMRE
-204 LYEHDALA
+204 LYKHDAMA

-219 LRLAKELQEYAQTQ
+219 LRLAKELQEYIQAQ

-247 GSYFWVRNYFSSVKR
+247 GSYFWVRNYVSSVKR
-262 DDGLYSNFCSV
+262 DDGLYSNFCSI

-287 QQFHRMFNSY
+287 QQFRRMFNSY
-297 YNCVGK
+297 YSCVGK
-303 DELLVARCNATKNLL
+303 NELLVARCNATKNLL

-324 RHCDLSGIVG
+324 RHRDIVTLVG

-345 QFIIDEGERKEFV
+345 RFIVDEGERKEFV
-358 QAAKAESLQQAFE
+358 QAAKAGALQQAFE
-371 RGERELKHVYFVSS
+371 RGEREQKHVYFVSS
-385 PIEQCGRYGQF
+385 PLEQCGRYGQF

-418 TEKTIKKKIIDKL
+418 TEKTIKKKIIDKM

-437 RVVDLDLIHDRYKL
+437 RVIDLDLIHDRYKL
-451 LYAENNHK
+451 LYADNNHQK
-459 ALIGREFPFRK
+459 LIGREFSLSK
-470 HINKVAQEH
+470 HINKAAQEH

-491 LDKDYILEQLQKR
+491 LDKDYIQEQLQQK
-504 GRYSFNYRVRKNAD
+504 GLYSFSYRVYKRAD
-518 SDVVKVKKLT
+518 SDVIKVKKLM
-528 LAPVDMRLGRI
+528 LAPVDLRLGRI
-539 CMVRMDVTDSVAD
+539 CVVRMDVTDSVAE

-571 RAKSDFL
+571 RAKSEFL

-589 NAVLGMTELALD
+589 NAVLGMTEIALD
-601 NIDNRAEVEGCL
+601 NIDSRAEVEGCL

-637 AGRMSVNREL
+637 AGRMSVNHEL
-647 VSLSRLA
+647 VSLSQLA

-667 KKQSLTVHM
+667 KKQSLTVHT
-676 EQLACVAV
+676 EQLACAAV

-705 TPKGGAID
+705 TPEGGAVD
-713 FTIKESPSAKGSGYV
+713 FTIKESPSAKGDGYV

-740 MTDEYVH
+740 MTDEYVR
-747 HIFESFSREDSLR
+747 HIFECFSREDSLR

-767 GLGMAISK
+767 GLGMAITK
-775 YIIDAMGGK
+775 YIVDAMGGE
-784 ISIKSEQNVGTEFTV
+784 ISIQSEPNVGTEFTV
-799 LLDVERAVQEQ
+799 LLDVERAEQEQ
-810 AEAQDADAAQP
+810 AESQEADAAQP
-821 QHALRVLLA
+821 QRGLRVLLA

-843 LSKQDVTVETAEN
+843 LSKQGVTVETAEN
-856 GQLCVEKFSAAPNGY
+856 GQLCVEKFSAAPHGH

-884 NGYEATRA
+884 NGYEATKA

-935 NKLMALLER
+935 HKLMALLER

>member
-1 MRIRRNRNK
+1 
-10 VDFMKQ
+10 MKQ

-84 TSDYLN
+84 TSDYLS
-90 RMLSGISCKIEYL
+90 RMLSGVSCKVEYL
-103 WRHARK
+103 WRHAKK
-109 GLLCIRCSG
+109 GLLCIRCCG

-123 CTDCTRLYGIHQD
+123 CTECTRLYGIHQD

-159 RQQGAN
+159 RQLGAN
-165 SQSGGLAVLNY
+165 RQSGGLAVVNF
-176 TAQGEWIPEFISEG
+176 TAQGSWVPEFISDG
-190 FASLCGMEPAQMRK
+190 FASLCGMTPEKMRE
-204 LYEHDALA
+204 LYKHDAMA

-219 LRLAKELQEYAQTQ
+219 LRLAKELQEYIQAQ

-247 GSYFWVRNYFSSVKR
+247 GSYFWVRNYISSVKR
-262 DDGLYSNFCSV
+262 DDGLYSNFCSI

-287 QQFHRMFNSY
+287 QQFRRMFNSFDS
-297 YNCVGK
+297 CLGK
-303 DELLVARCNATKNLL
+303 DDLLVCRCNATKNLL

-324 RHCDLSGIVG
+324 RHRDLSAIVG
-334 DVYDDFIDFIS
+334 HVYDDFIDFIS
-345 QFIIDEGERKEFV
+345 QFIIDEDERKEFL
-358 QAAKAESLQQAFE
+358 QISSAASLQQAFK
-371 RGERELKHVYFVSS
+371 RGERELSAVYFVSS

-418 TEKTIKKKIIDKL
+418 TEKTIKKKIIDKM

-459 ALIGREFPFRK
+459 KLIGREFSFRK
-470 HINKVAQEH
+470 HIDKVAQEH
-479 VLPADREIWQKL
+479 VLPADKEIWLKL

-528 LAPVDMRLGRI
+528 LAPVDLRLGRI
-539 CMVRMDVTDSVAD
+539 CVVRMDVTDSVAD

-571 RAKSDFL
+571 RAKSEFL

-589 NAVLGMTELALD
+589 NAVLGMTEIALD
-601 NIDNRAEVEGCL
+601 NMDSRAEVESCL

-647 VSLSRLA
+647 VSLSQLA

-667 KKQSLTVHM
+667 KKQSLTVHT
-676 EQLACVAV
+676 EQLACAAV

-705 TPKGGAID
+705 TPEGGAVD
-713 FTIKESPSAKGSGYV
+713 FTIKESPSAKGPGYV

-740 MTDEYVH
+740 MTDEYVR
-747 HIFESFSREDSLR
+747 HIFECFSREDSLR

-767 GLGMAISK
+767 GLGMAITK
-775 YIIDAMGGK
+775 YIVDAMGGE
-784 ISIKSEQNVGTEFTV
+784 ISIQSEPNVGTEFTV
-799 LLDVERAVQEQ
+799 LLAVERAEQEQ
-810 AEAQDADAAQP
+810 AESREADAAQP
-821 QHALRVLLA
+821 QRGLRVLLA

-843 LSKQDVTVETAEN
+843 LSKQGVTVETAEN
-856 GQLCVEKFSAAPNGY
+856 GQLCVEKFSAAPHGY

-884 NGYEATRA
+884 NGYEATKA

-935 NKLMALLER
+935 HKLMALLER

>member
-1 MRIRRNRNK
+1 ME
-10 VDFMKQ
+10 Q
-16 NLEKIAAA
+16 NLRKIAAG
-24 DFMLQQFKI
+24 DFLLQQFNV
-33 GRWCIEIHE
+33 GRWCVEIYE

-84 TSDYLN
+84 TSDYLS
-90 RMLSGISCKIEYL
+90 RMLSGVSCKVEYL
-103 WRHARK
+103 WRHAKK

-123 CTDCTRLYGIHQD
+123 CTECTRLYGIHQD

-176 TAQGEWIPEFISEG
+176 TAEGVWIPEFISDG
-190 FASLCGMEPAQMRK
+190 FASLCGMTPAKMRE
-204 LYEHDALA
+204 LYEHDAMA

-219 LRLAKELQEYAQTQ
+219 LRLVKEMQEYAQTH

-247 GSYFWVRNYFSSVKR
+247 GSYFWVRNYISSVKR
-262 DDGLYSNFCSV
+262 DDGHYSNFCSV

-287 QQFHRMFNSY
+287 QQFRRMFNSFDS
-297 YNCVGK
+297 CLGK
-303 DELLVARCNATKNLL
+303 DELLVCRCNATKNLL

-324 RHCDLSGIVG
+324 RHRDLSAIVG
-334 DVYDDFIDFIS
+334 HVYDDFIDFIS
-345 QFIIDEGERKEFV
+345 QFIIDEDERKEFL
-358 QAAKAESLQQAFE
+358 QISSAASLQQDFK
-371 RGERELKHVYFVSS
+371 RGERELSAVYFVSS

-403 PDSKDVMGVLFLTDV
+403 PDSKDVMGILFLTDV
-418 TEKTIKKKIIDKL
+418 TEKTIKKKIIDKM

-459 ALIGREFPFRK
+459 KLIGREFSFKK
-470 HINKVAQEH
+470 HIDKVAQEH
-479 VLPADREIWQKL
+479 VLPADREIWLKL

-528 LAPVDMRLGRI
+528 LAPVDLRLGRI
-539 CMVRMDVTDSVAD
+539 CVVRMDVTDSVAE

-571 RAKSDFL
+571 RAKSEFL

-589 NAVLGMTELALD
+589 NAVLGMTEIALD
-601 NIDNRAEVEGCL
+601 NMDSRAAVEGCL

-654 EDIVATMQMQAEA
+654 EDIVATMQMQAGA

-676 EQLACVAV
+676 EQLDCTAV

-705 TPKGGAID
+705 TPEGGAVD

-760 VQKTEGS
+760 VQKIEGS

-775 YIIDAMGGK
+775 YIIDAMGGR
-784 ISIKSEQNVGTEFTV
+784 ISIKSEPNVGTEFTV
-799 LLDVERAVQEQ
+799 LLDVERAEQEQ
-810 AEAQDADAAQP
+810 AESQEADAAQP

-843 LSKQDVTVETAEN
+843 LSKQGVTVETAEN

-935 NKLMALLER
+935 HKLMALLER

>member
-1 MRIRRNRNK
+1 
-10 VDFMKQ
+10 MKQ

-90 RMLSGISCKIEYL
+90 RMLTGISCNIEYL
-103 WRHARK
+103 WRHPEK

-123 CTDCTRLYGIHQD
+123 CTDFTRIYGMHQD

-165 SQSGGLAVLNY
+165 SQSSGLAVVNY
-176 TAQGEWIPEFISEG
+176 TAQGVWIPEFISEG
-190 FASLCGMEPAQMRK
+190 FASLCGMTPEEMRE
-204 LYEHDALA
+204 LYKHDAMA

-247 GSYFWVRNYFSSVKR
+247 GSYFWVRNYISSVKR

-371 RGERELKHVYFVSS
+371 RGERELKHVYFMSS
-385 PIEQCGRYGQF
+385 PIEQCGRYGMF

-437 RVVDLDLIHDRYKL
+437 RVVDLALIHDRYKL

-459 ALIGREFPFRK
+459 TLIGREFDFNK

-479 VLPADREIWQKL
+479 VLPADKEIWLKL
-491 LDKDYILEQLQKR
+491 LDKAYILEQLQKR

-571 RAKSDFL
+571 RAKSEFL

-589 NAVLGMTELALD
+589 NAVLGMTEIALD
-601 NIDNRAEVEGCL
+601 NIDSRAEVESCL

-654 EDIVATMQMQAEA
+654 EDIVATMQMKAEA

-676 EQLACVAV
+676 EQLDCVAV

-705 TPKGGAID
+705 TPEGGAVD
-713 FTIKESPSAKGSGYV
+713 FTIKESPSAKGNGYV

-740 MTDEYVH
+740 MTDEYVQ

-760 VQKTEGS
+760 VQKIEGS

-810 AEAQDADAAQP
+810 AEAQEADAEQP
-821 QHALRVLLA
+821 QRGLRVLLA

-843 LSKQDVTVETAEN
+843 LSKQGVTVETAEN

-884 NGYEATRA
+884 NGYEATKA
-892 IRALARADAAL
+892 IRALARADATL

>member
-1 MRIRRNRNK
+1 
-10 VDFMKQ
+10 MKQ

-42 QQKPCLYA
+42 QQRPCLYA
-50 DDIFWDIMGMPK
+50 DDIFWDMMGMPK

-84 TSDYLN
+84 TSDYLD

-118 MQDKS
+118 MRDKS

-190 FASLCGMEPAQMRK
+190 FASLCGMEPEEMRK

-262 DDGLYSNFCSV
+262 DDGLYSNYCSV

-287 QQFHRMFNSY
+287 QQFRRMFNSF
-297 YNCVGK
+297 YNVLGK
-303 DELLVARCNATKNLL
+303 DELLICRCNATKNLL

-324 RHCDLSGIVG
+324 RHRDLSVIVG
-334 DVYDDFIDFIS
+334 HVYDDFIDFIS
-345 QFIIDEGERKEFV
+345 QFIVDEDERREFV
-358 QAAKAESLQQAFE
+358 QAAGAASLQQAFE
-371 RGERELKHVYFVSS
+371 RGERELSAVYFVST
-385 PIEQCGRYGQF
+385 PIEQCGRYGLF

-504 GRYSFNYRVRKNAD
+504 GRYSFNYRVRRNAD
-518 SDVVKVKKLT
+518 SDIVKVKKLT

-539 CMVRMDVTDSVAD
+539 CVVRMDVTDSVAD

-684 YSDSLRLRQVLL
+684 YSDSLRLRQVLM

-713 FTIKESPSAKGSGYV
+713 FTIKESPSAKGDGYV

-740 MTDEYVH
+740 MTDEYVR

-767 GLGMAISK
+767 GLGMAITK
-775 YIIDAMGGK
+775 YIVDAMGGK
-784 ISIKSEQNVGTEFTV
+784 IGIKSEANVGTEFTV
-799 LLDVERAVQEQ
+799 LLDVERAKQEQ
-810 AEAQDADAAQP
+810 TEAQEADAAQP

-884 NGYEATRA
+884 NGYEATQA

>member
-1 MRIRRNRNK
+1 
-10 VDFMKQ
+10 MKQ

-42 QQKPCLYA
+42 QQRPCLYA

-84 TSDYLN
+84 TSDYLS
-90 RMLSGISCKIEYL
+90 RMLSGVSCKVEYL
-103 WRHARK
+103 WRHAKK

-123 CTDCTRLYGIHQD
+123 CTECTRLYGIHQD

-146 EKSGIKEVLYEDN
+146 EKSGIKAVLYEDN

-176 TAQGEWIPEFISEG
+176 TAEGVWIPEFISEG
-190 FASLCGMEPAQMRK
+190 FASLCGMTPEEMRE
-204 LYEHDALA
+204 LYEHDAMA

-219 LRLAKELQEYAQTQ
+219 LRLSKELQEYIQAQ

-247 GSYFWVRNYFSSVKR
+247 GSYFWVRNYISSVKR
-262 DDGLYSNFCSV
+262 DDGLYSNFCSI

-287 QQFHRMFNSY
+287 QQFRRMFNSY
-297 YNCVGK
+297 YSCLGK
-303 DELLVARCNATKNLL
+303 NELLVCRCNATKNLL

-324 RHCDLSGIVG
+324 RHRDLKAIVG

-345 QFIIDEGERKEFV
+345 RFIVDEGERKEFV

-385 PIEQCGRYGQF
+385 PLEQCGRYGQF

-403 PDSKDVMGVLFLTDV
+403 PDSKDVMCVLFLTDV
-418 TEKTIKKKIIDKL
+418 TEKTIKKRIIDKI

-437 RVVDLDLIHDRYKL
+437 RVVDLDLIHERYKL

-459 ALIGREFPFRK
+459 ALIGREFDFNE
-470 HINKVAQEH
+470 HIDKVAQEH
-479 VLPADREIWQKL
+479 VLPADRELWLKL
-491 LDKDYILEQLQKR
+491 LDKDYILEQLQRK
-504 GRYSFNYRVRKNAD
+504 GRYSFSYRVRKRAD
-518 SDVVKVKKLT
+518 RDAIKVKKLT
-528 LAPVDMRLGRI
+528 LAPVDLRLGRI
-539 CMVRMDVTDSVAD
+539 CVVRMDVTDSVAE

-571 RAKSDFL
+571 RAKSEFL

-589 NAVLGMTELALD
+589 NAVLGMTEIALD
-601 NIDNRAEVEGCL
+601 NMDSRAEVESCL

-647 VSLSRLA
+647 VSLSQLA

-667 KKQSLTVHM
+667 KKQSLTVHT
-676 EQLACVAV
+676 EQLACAAV

-705 TPKGGAID
+705 TPEGGAVD

-747 HIFESFSREDSLR
+747 HIFECFSREDSLR

-767 GLGMAISK
+767 GLGMAITK
-775 YIIDAMGGK
+775 YIVDAMGGE
-784 ISIKSEQNVGTEFTV
+784 ISIKSEPNVGTEFTV
-799 LLDVERAVQEQ
+799 LLDVERAEQEQ
-810 AEAQDADAAQP
+810 AESQEADAAQP
-821 QHALRVLLA
+821 QRGLCVLLA

-843 LSKQDVTVETAEN
+843 LSKQGVTVETAEN
-856 GQLCVEKFSAAPNGY
+856 GQLCVEKFSAAPHGY

-884 NGYEATRA
+884 NGYEATKA

-935 NKLMALLER
+935 HKLMALLER

>member
-1 MRIRRNRNK
+1 
-10 VDFMKQ
+10 MKQ

-84 TSDYLN
+84 TSDYLS
-90 RMLSGISCKIEYL
+90 RMLSGVSCKVEYL
-103 WRHARK
+103 WRHAKK
-109 GLLCIRCSG
+109 GLLCIRCCG

-123 CTDCTRLYGIHQD
+123 CTECMRLYGIHQD

-165 SQSGGLAVLNY
+165 SQSSGLAVLNY
-176 TAQGEWIPEFISEG
+176 TAEGVWIPEFISDG
-190 FASLCGMEPAQMRK
+190 FASLCGMEPAQMRE
-204 LYEHDALA
+204 LYEHDAMA

-219 LRLAKELQEYAQTQ
+219 LRLVKEMQEYAQTH

-247 GSYFWVRNYFSSVKR
+247 GSYFWVRNYISSVKR
-262 DDGLYSNFCSV
+262 DDGLYSNFCSI

-287 QQFHRMFNSY
+287 QQFRRMFNSY
-297 YNCVGK
+297 YSCVGK
-303 DELLVARCNATKNLL
+303 NELLVARCNATKNLL

-324 RHCDLSGIVG
+324 RHRDLVTLVG

-345 QFIIDEGERKEFV
+345 RFIVDEGERKEFV
-358 QAAKAESLQQAFE
+358 QAAKAASLQQAFE

-385 PIEQCGRYGQF
+385 PLEQCGRYGQF

-403 PDSKDVMGVLFLTDV
+403 PDSKDVMAVLFLTDV
-418 TEKTIKKKIIDKL
+418 TEKTIKKRIIDKM

-437 RVVDLDLIHDRYKL
+437 RVVDLDLIHERYKL

-459 ALIGREFPFRK
+459 ALIGREFDFNK
-470 HINKVAQEH
+470 HIDKVAQEH
-479 VLPADREIWQKL
+479 VLPADREIWLKL
-491 LDKDYILEQLQKR
+491 LDKAYILEQLQRK
-504 GRYSFNYRVRKNAD
+504 GRYSFSYRVRKHAD
-518 SDVVKVKKLT
+518 SDVIKVKKLT
-528 LAPVDMRLGRI
+528 LAPVDLRLGRI
-539 CMVRMDVTDSVAD
+539 CVVRMDVTDSVAE

-571 RAKSDFL
+571 RAKSEFL

-589 NAVLGMTELALD
+589 NAVLGMTEIALD
-601 NIDNRAEVEGCL
+601 NMDSRAEVEGCL

-647 VSLSRLA
+647 VSLSQLA

-667 KKQSLTVHM
+667 KKQSLSVHT
-676 EQLACVAV
+676 EQLACAAV

-705 TPKGGAID
+705 TPEGGAVD

-740 MTDEYVH
+740 MTDEYVL
-747 HIFESFSREDSLR
+747 FLSASRVRTACACKRRRAAAWAWRLRSISSMLWAAKSASRASRTWARSSRCCWTWSVPSRSRPKARRLTQRSRSAVCACCWPRTMLSTERLPWRCCRSRASLSR
-760 VQKTEGS
+760 LPKTVSCAWKNSVQHR
-767 GLGMAISK
+767 MAI
-775 YIIDAMGGK
+775 M
-784 ISIKSEQNVGTEFTV
+784 
-799 LLDVERAVQEQ
+799 
-810 AEAQDADAAQP
+810 
-821 QHALRVLLA
+821 
-830 EDNALNREIAVAL
+830 
-843 LSKQDVTVETAEN
+843 
-856 GQLCVEKFSAAPNGY
+856 
-871 YDAVLMDVRMPVM
+871 MP
-884 NGYEATRA
+884 
-892 IRALARADAAL
+892 
-903 PIIAMTADAFAE
+903 
-915 DVERCLAAGMNAHL
+915 C
-929 SKPMDI
+929 
-935 NKLMALLER
+935 
-944 LC
+944 

>member
-1 MRIRRNRNK
+1 
-10 VDFMKQ
+10 MKQ

-24 DFMLQQFKI
+24 VFLLQQFKI

-90 RMLSGISCKIEYL
+90 RMLTGISCKIEYL
-103 WRHARK
+103 WRHPEK
-109 GLLCIRCSG
+109 GLLCIRCNG

-123 CTDCTRLYGIHQD
+123 FTDFTRIYGMHQD

-146 EKSGIKEVLYEDN
+146 EKSGIKEVLCEDN

-165 SQSGGLAVLNY
+165 SQSGGLAVVNY
-176 TAQGEWIPEFISEG
+176 TAQGVWIPEFISEG
-190 FASLCGMEPAQMRK
+190 FAALCGMTPEEMRE
-204 LYEHDALA
+204 LYKHDAMT

-247 GSYFWVRNYFSSVKR
+247 GSYFWVRNYISSVKR

-358 QAAKAESLQQAFE
+358 QVAKAESLQQAFE
-371 RGERELKHVYFVSS
+371 RGERELSAVYFVSS

-418 TEKTIKKKIIDKL
+418 TEKTIKKKIIDKM

-459 ALIGREFPFRK
+459 KLIGREFDFNK

-479 VLPADREIWQKL
+479 VLPADREIWLKL
-491 LDKDYILEQLQKR
+491 RDKDYILEQLQRK

-539 CMVRMDVTDSVAD
+539 CVVRMDVTDSVAD

-589 NAVLGMTELALD
+589 NAVLGMTEIALD
-601 NIDNRAEVEGCL
+601 NMDSRAEVEGCL

-647 VSLSRLA
+647 VSLSQLA

-705 TPKGGAID
+705 TLEGGAID
-713 FTIKESPSAKGSGYV
+713 FTIKEAPSANGQGYV

-767 GLGMAISK
+767 GLGMAITK
-775 YIIDAMGGK
+775 YIVDAMGGK
-784 ISIKSEQNVGTEFTV
+784 ISIKSEPNVGTEFTV
-799 LLDVERAVQEQ
+799 LLDVERAEQEQ
-810 AEAQDADAAQP
+810 AEAQEADAAQP

-843 LSKQDVTVETAEN
+843 MSKQGVTVETAEN
-856 GQLCVEKFSAAPNGY
+856 GQLCVEKFSAAPHGY

-884 NGYEATRA
+884 NGYEATKA
-892 IRALARADAAL
+892 IRALARADATL

-935 NKLMALLER
+935 HKLMALLER

>member
-1 MRIRRNRNK
+1 
-10 VDFMKQ
+10 MKQ

-84 TSDYLN
+84 TSDYLS
-90 RMLSGISCKIEYL
+90 RMLSGISCKVEYL
-103 WRHARK
+103 WRHAKK

-123 CTDCTRLYGIHQD
+123 CTECTRLYGIHQD

-176 TAQGEWIPEFISEG
+176 TAEGAWIPEFISDG
-190 FASLCGMEPAQMRK
+190 FASLCGMEPAQMRE
-204 LYEHDALA
+204 LYEHDAMA

-219 LRLAKELQEYAQTQ
+219 LRLSKELQEYVQTH
-233 NECGEFIYRLVRAD
+233 NECGEFIYRLVRSD
-247 GSYFWVRNYFSSVKR
+247 GSYFWVRNYSSSVKR

-287 QQFHRMFNSY
+287 EQFHRMFNSY

-303 DELLVARCNATKNLL
+303 DELLVARCNVTKNLL

-324 RHCDLSGIVG
+324 RHRDLSAIVG
-334 DVYDDFIDFIS
+334 HVYDDFIDFIS

-403 PDSKDVMGVLFLTDV
+403 PDSKDVMGILFLTDV
-418 TEKTIKKKIIDKL
+418 TEKTIKKKIIDKM

-459 ALIGREFPFRK
+459 KLIGREFSFKK
-470 HINKVAQEH
+470 HIYKVAQEH

-504 GRYSFNYRVRKNAD
+504 GRYSFNYRVRKRVD

-528 LAPVDMRLGRI
+528 LAPVDLRLGRI
-539 CMVRMDVTDSVAD
+539 CVVRMDVTDSVAE

-589 NAVLGMTELALD
+589 NAVLGMTEIALD
-601 NIDNRAEVEGCL
+601 NMDSRAEVEGCL

-647 VSLSRLA
+647 VSLSQLA

-667 KKQSLTVHM
+667 KKQSLNVHM
-676 EQLACVAV
+676 EQLDCVAV

-705 TPKGGAID
+705 TPEGGAID
-713 FTIKESPSAKGSGYV
+713 FTIKESSSAKGPGYV

-740 MTDEYVH
+740 MKDEYVR

-767 GLGMAISK
+767 GLGMAITK
-775 YIIDAMGGK
+775 YIVDAMGGR
-784 ISIKSEQNVGTEFTV
+784 ISIKSEPNVGTEFTV
-799 LLDVERAVQEQ
+799 LLDVERAEQEQ
-810 AEAQDADAAQP
+810 AEAQETDAAQP

-884 NGYEATRA
+884 NGYEATQA

>member
-1 MRIRRNRNK
+1 
-10 VDFMKQ
+10 
-16 NLEKIAAA
+16 
-24 DFMLQQFKI
+24 
-33 GRWCIEIHE
+33 
-42 QQKPCLYA
+42 
-50 DDIFWDIMGMPK
+50 
-62 DLAPEEAFAFW
+62 
-73 EQQIPDYEKKR
+73 
-84 TSDYLN
+84 
-90 RMLSGISCKIEYL
+90 
-103 WRHARK
+103 
-109 GLLCIRCSG
+109 
-118 MQDKS
+118 
-123 CTDCTRLYGIHQD
+123 
-136 ITEIVQVEHY
+136 
-146 EKSGIKEVLYEDN
+146 
-159 RQQGAN
+159 
-165 SQSGGLAVLNY
+165 
-176 TAQGEWIPEFISEG
+176 
-190 FASLCGMEPAQMRK
+190 
-204 LYEHDALA
+204 
-212 GVHPEDR
+212 
-219 LRLAKELQEYAQTQ
+219 
-233 NECGEFIYRLVRAD
+233 
-247 GSYFWVRNYFSSVKR
+247 
-262 DDGLYSNFCSV
+262 
-273 RDITAEV
+273 
-280 QEKRALR
+280 
-287 QQFHRMFNSY
+287 MFNSY

-345 QFIIDEGERKEFV
+345 QFIVDEDERREFV
-358 QAAKAESLQQAFE
+358 QAAGAASLQQAFE
-371 RGERELKHVYFVSS
+371 RGERELSKVYFVSS

-418 TEKTIKKKIIDKL
+418 TEKTIKKKIIDKM

-451 LYAENNHK
+451 LHAENNHK
-459 ALIGREFPFRK
+459 KLIGREFSFRK
-470 HINKVAQEH
+470 HIDKVAQEH

-589 NAVLGMTELALD
+589 NAVLGMTEIALD

-713 FTIKESPSAKGSGYV
+713 FTIKESPSAKGDGYV

-740 MTDEYVH
+740 MTDEYVR

-767 GLGMAISK
+767 GLGMAITK
-775 YIIDAMGGK
+775 YIVDAMGGK
-784 ISIKSEQNVGTEFTV
+784 ISIKSEPNVGTEFTV

-810 AEAQDADAAQP
+810 AEAQEADAAQP

-843 LSKQDVTVETAEN
+843 LSK
-856 GQLCVEKFSAAPNGY
+856 
-871 YDAVLMDVRMPVM
+871 
-884 NGYEATRA
+884 
-892 IRALARADAAL
+892 
-903 PIIAMTADAFAE
+903 
-915 DVERCLAAGMNAHL
+915 
-929 SKPMDI
+929 
-935 NKLMALLER
+935 
-944 LC
+944 

>member
-1 MRIRRNRNK
+1 
-10 VDFMKQ
+10 MKRD
-16 NLEKIAAA
+16 LEKIAAA
-24 DFMLQQFKI
+24 DFMLQQFNV

-50 DDIFWDIMGMPK
+50 DDIFWNMMGIPK
-62 DLAPEEAFAFW
+62 DLAPEEAFSFW

-84 TSDYLN
+84 TSDYLS
-90 RMLSGISCKIEYL
+90 RILSGISCKVEYL
-103 WRHARK
+103 WRHPVK

-118 MQDKS
+118 MQDTS
-123 CTDCTRLYGIHQD
+123 CTECTRIYGLHQD
-136 ITEIVQVEHY
+136 ITEIVQVEHH

-159 RQQGAN
+159 RQPGAN
-165 SQSGGLAVLNY
+165 KQSGGLAVVNF
-176 TAQGEWIPEFISEG
+176 TAQGNWIPEFISDG
-190 FASLCGMEPAQMRK
+190 FASLCGMTPEEMRE
-204 LYEHDALA
+204 LYKHDAMA

-219 LRLAKELQEYAQTQ
+219 LRLAKELQEYIQAQ

-247 GSYFWVRNYFSSVKR
+247 GSYFWVRNYISSVKR
-262 DDGLYSNFCSV
+262 DDGLYSNFCSI

-287 QQFHRMFNSY
+287 QQFRRMFNSY
-297 YNCVGK
+297 YSCVGK
-303 DELLVARCNATKNLL
+303 NELLVARCNATKNLL

-324 RHCDLSGIVG
+324 RHRDIVTLVG

-345 QFIIDEGERKEFV
+345 RFIIDEGERTEFV
-358 QAAKAESLQQAFE
+358 QAAKAASLQQAFE

-385 PIEQCGRYGQF
+385 PLEQCGRYGQF
-396 KISLLQD
+396 KISLMQD
-403 PDSKDVMGVLFLTDV
+403 PDSKDVMAVLFLTDV
-418 TEKTIKKKIIDKL
+418 TEKTIKKKIIDKM

-437 RVVDLDLIHDRYKL
+437 RVIDLDYIHERYKL

-459 ALIGREFPFRK
+459 KLIGREFDFNE
-470 HINKVAQEH
+470 HIDKVAQEH
-479 VLPADREIWQKL
+479 VLPADREIWLKL
-491 LDKDYILEQLQKR
+491 RDKAYILEQLQRK
-504 GRYSFNYRVRKNAD
+504 GRYSFSYRVRKRAD
-518 SDVVKVKKLT
+518 SDAIKVKKLT
-528 LAPVDMRLGRI
+528 LAPVDLRLGRI
-539 CMVRMDVTDSVAD
+539 CVVRMDVTDSVAE

-571 RAKSDFL
+571 RAKSEFL

-589 NAVLGMTELALD
+589 NAVLGMTEIALD
-601 NIDNRAEVEGCL
+601 NMDSRAEVESCL

-647 VSLSRLA
+647 VSLSQLA

-667 KKQSLTVHM
+667 KKQSLTVHT
-676 EQLACVAV
+676 EQLACAAV

-705 TPKGGAID
+705 TPEGGAVD
-713 FTIKESPSAKGSGYV
+713 FTIKESSSEKGDGYV

-740 MTDEYVH
+740 MTDEYVR
-747 HIFESFSREDSLR
+747 HIFECFSREDRLR

-767 GLGMAISK
+767 GLGMAITK
-775 YIIDAMGGK
+775 YIVDAMGGE
-784 ISIKSEQNVGTEFTV
+784 ISIQSEPNVGTEFTV
-799 LLDVERAVQEQ
+799 LLDVERAEQEQ
-810 AEAQDADAAQP
+810 AESQEADAAQP
-821 QHALRVLLA
+821 QRGLRVLLA

-843 LSKQDVTVETAEN
+843 LSKQGVTVETAEN
-856 GQLCVEKFSAAPNGY
+856 GQLCVEKFSAAPHDY

-884 NGYEATRA
+884 NGYEATKA

-935 NKLMALLER
+935 HKLMALLER

>member
-1 MRIRRNRNK
+1 
-10 VDFMKQ
+10 MKQ

-50 DDIFWDIMGMPK
+50 DDIFWDMMGMPK
-62 DLAPEEAFAFW
+62 DLTPEEAFAFW

-84 TSDYLN
+84 TSDYLD

-123 CTDCTRLYGIHQD
+123 CTECTRLYGIHQD

-262 DDGLYSNFCSV
+262 DDGLYSNYCSV
-273 RDITAEV
+273 RDITAEM

-287 QQFHRMFNSY
+287 QQFRRMFNSF
-297 YNCVGK
+297 YNVLGK
-303 DELLVARCNATKNLL
+303 DELLVARCNVTKNLL

-324 RHCDLSGIVG
+324 RHRDLSAIVG
-334 DVYDDFIDFIS
+334 HVYDDFIDFIS

-358 QAAKAESLQQAFE
+358 QAAKTESLQQAFE
-371 RGERELKHVYFVSS
+371 RGERELKHVYFVST
-385 PIEQCGRYGQF
+385 PIEQCGRYGLF

-491 LDKDYILEQLQKR
+491 LDKDYILEQLQNR
-504 GRYSFNYRVRKNAD
+504 GRYSFNYRVRRNAD
-518 SDVVKVKKLT
+518 SDIVKVKKLT
-528 LAPVDMRLGRI
+528 LALVDMRLGRI
-539 CMVRMDVTDSVAD
+539 CVVRMDVTDSVAD

-647 VSLSRLA
+647 VSLSRLT

-740 MTDEYVH
+740 MTDEYVR

-767 GLGMAISK
+767 GLGMAITK
-775 YIIDAMGGK
+775 YIVDAMGGK
-784 ISIKSEQNVGTEFTV
+784 IGIKSEANVGTEFTV
-799 LLDVERAVQEQ
+799 LLDVERAKQEQ
-810 AEAQDADAAQP
+810 TEAQEADAAQP

-884 NGYEATRA
+884 NGYEATQA
-892 IRALARADAAL
+892 IRALARADATL

-935 NKLMALLER
+935 HKLMALLER

>member
-1 MRIRRNRNK
+1 
-10 VDFMKQ
+10 
-16 NLEKIAAA
+16 
-24 DFMLQQFKI
+24 
-33 GRWCIEIHE
+33 
-42 QQKPCLYA
+42 
-50 DDIFWDIMGMPK
+50 
-62 DLAPEEAFAFW
+62 
-73 EQQIPDYEKKR
+73 
-84 TSDYLN
+84 
-90 RMLSGISCKIEYL
+90 
-103 WRHARK
+103 
-109 GLLCIRCSG
+109 
-118 MQDKS
+118 
-123 CTDCTRLYGIHQD
+123 
-136 ITEIVQVEHY
+136 
-146 EKSGIKEVLYEDN
+146 
-159 RQQGAN
+159 
-165 SQSGGLAVLNY
+165 
-176 TAQGEWIPEFISEG
+176 
-190 FASLCGMEPAQMRK
+190 
-204 LYEHDALA
+204 
-212 GVHPEDR
+212 
-219 LRLAKELQEYAQTQ
+219 
-233 NECGEFIYRLVRAD
+233 
-247 GSYFWVRNYFSSVKR
+247 
-262 DDGLYSNFCSV
+262 
-273 RDITAEV
+273 
-280 QEKRALR
+280 
-287 QQFHRMFNSY
+287 MFNSY

-345 QFIIDEGERKEFV
+345 QFIVDEDERREFV
-358 QAAKAESLQQAFE
+358 QAAGAASLQQAFE

-418 TEKTIKKKIIDKL
+418 TEKTIKKKIIDKM

-451 LYAENNHK
+451 LYADNNHK
-459 ALIGREFPFRK
+459 KLIGREFSFRK
-470 HINKVAQEH
+470 HIDKVAQEH

-539 CMVRMDVTDSVAD
+539 CVVRMDVTDSVAD

-589 NAVLGMTELALD
+589 NAVLGMTEIALD
-601 NIDNRAEVEGCL
+601 NMDSRAEVEGCL

-647 VSLSRLA
+647 VSLSQLA

-676 EQLACVAV
+676 EQLDCVAV

-728 HLAFVVQDNGIG
+728 HVAFVVQDNGIG
-740 MTDEYVH
+740 MKDEYVR

-767 GLGMAISK
+767 GLGMAITK
-775 YIIDAMGGK
+775 YIVDAMGGK
-784 ISIKSEQNVGTEFTV
+784 IGIKSEANVGTEFTV
-799 LLDVERAVQEQ
+799 LLDVERAEQEQ
-810 AEAQDADAAQP
+810 AEAQEADAAQP

-843 LSKQDVTVETAEN
+843 LSKQGVTVEIAEN

-935 NKLMALLER
+935 HKLMALLER

>member
-1 MRIRRNRNK
+1 
-10 VDFMKQ
+10 MKQ

-24 DFMLQQFKI
+24 DFLLQQFNI

-84 TSDYLN
+84 TSDYLS
-90 RMLSGISCKIEYL
+90 RILSGISCKIEYL
-103 WRHARK
+103 WRHPEK

-118 MQDKS
+118 MQDKG
-123 CTDCTRLYGIHQD
+123 CTDFTRIYGMHQD

-165 SQSGGLAVLNY
+165 SQSGGLAVVNY
-176 TAQGEWIPEFISEG
+176 TAQGVWIPEFISEG
-190 FASLCGMEPAQMRK
+190 FASLCGMTPKEIRE
-204 LYEHDALA
+204 LYKHDAMA

-233 NECGEFIYRLVRAD
+233 NECGEFIYRLLRAD
-247 GSYFWVRNYFSSVKR
+247 GSYFWVCNYISSVKR

-287 QQFHRMFNSY
+287 RQFHRMFNSY

-371 RGERELKHVYFVSS
+371 RGERELKHVYFMSS
-385 PIEQCGRYGQF
+385 PIEQCGRYGMF

-418 TEKTIKKKIIDKL
+418 TEKTIKKKIIDKM

-451 LYAENNHK
+451 LYADNNHK
-459 ALIGREFPFRK
+459 TLIRREFPFRK

-479 VLPADREIWQKL
+479 VLPADKEIWLKL

-571 RAKSDFL
+571 SDFL

-589 NAVLGMTELALD
+589 NAVLGMTEIALD
-601 NIDNRAEVEGCL
+601 NMDNRAEVESCL

-667 KKQSLTVHM
+667 KKQSLTVHT
-676 EQLACVAV
+676 EQLDCVAV

-705 TPKGGAID
+705 TPEGGAVD

-760 VQKTEGS
+760 VQKIEGS

-799 LLDVERAVQEQ
+799 LLDVERAVQEP
-810 AEAQDADAAQP
+810 AESQEADAAQP

-843 LSKQDVTVETAEN
+843 LSKQGVTVETAEN

-884 NGYEATRA
+884 NGYEATKA

-935 NKLMALLER
+935 HKLMALLER

>member
-1 MRIRRNRNK
+1 
-10 VDFMKQ
+10 MKQ

-24 DFMLQQFKI
+24 DFMLQQFNV

-42 QQKPCLYA
+42 QQRPCLYA
-50 DDIFWDIMGMPK
+50 DDIFLNMMGMPK
-62 DLAPEEAFAFW
+62 DLAPEEAFSFW
-73 EQQIPDYEKKR
+73 EQRIPDYEKKR
-84 TSDYLN
+84 TSDYLS
-90 RMLSGISCKIEYL
+90 RLLTGISCNVEYL
-103 WRHARK
+103 WRHPVK

-118 MQDKS
+118 MQDTS
-123 CTDCTRLYGIHQD
+123 CTECTRIYGMHQD
-136 ITEIVQVEHY
+136 ITEIVQVERY

-159 RQQGAN
+159 RQPGAN
-165 SQSGGLAVLNY
+165 RQSGGLAVVNF
-176 TAQGEWIPEFISEG
+176 TAQGSWVPEFISDG
-190 FASLCGMEPAQMRK
+190 FASLCGMTPEKMRE
-204 LYEHDALA
+204 LYKHDAMA

-219 LRLAKELQEYAQTQ
+219 LRLAKELQEYIQAQ

-247 GSYFWVRNYFSSVKR
+247 GSYFWVRNYVSSVKR
-262 DDGLYSNFCSV
+262 DDGLYSNFCSI

-287 QQFHRMFNSY
+287 QQFRRMFNSY
-297 YNCVGK
+297 YSCVGK
-303 DELLVARCNATKNLL
+303 NELLVARCNATKNLL

-324 RHCDLSGIVG
+324 RHRDLVTLVG

-345 QFIIDEGERKEFV
+345 QFIVDEGERKEFV
-358 QAAKAESLQQAFE
+358 QAANAASLQQAFE

-418 TEKTIKKKIIDKL
+418 TEKTIKKKIIDKM

-437 RVVDLDLIHDRYKL
+437 RVIDLDLIHDRYKL
-451 LYAENNHK
+451 LYADNNHQK
-459 ALIGREFPFRK
+459 LIGREFSLSK
-470 HINKVAQEH
+470 HINKAAQEH

-491 LDKDYILEQLQKR
+491 LDKDYIQEQLQQK
-504 GRYSFNYRVRKNAD
+504 GLYSFSYRVYKRAD
-518 SDVVKVKKLT
+518 SDVIKVKKLM
-528 LAPVDMRLGRI
+528 LAPVDLRLGRI
-539 CMVRMDVTDSVAD
+539 CVVRMDVTDSVAE

-571 RAKSDFL
+571 RAKSEFL

-589 NAVLGMTELALD
+589 NAVLGMTEIALD
-601 NIDNRAEVEGCL
+601 NIDSRAEVEGCL

-647 VSLSRLA
+647 VSLSQLA

-667 KKQSLTVHM
+667 KKQSLTVHT
-676 EQLACVAV
+676 EQLACAAV

-705 TPKGGAID
+705 TPEGGAVD
-713 FTIKESPSAKGSGYV
+713 FTIKESPSAKGDGYV

-740 MTDEYVH
+740 MTDEYVR
-747 HIFESFSREDSLR
+747 HIFECFSREDSLR

-767 GLGMAISK
+767 GLGMAITK
-775 YIIDAMGGK
+775 YIVDAMGGE
-784 ISIKSEQNVGTEFTV
+784 ISIQSEPNVGTEFTV
-799 LLDVERAVQEQ
+799 LLDVERAEQEQ
-810 AEAQDADAAQP
+810 AESQEADAAQP
-821 QHALRVLLA
+821 QRGLRVLLA

-843 LSKQDVTVETAEN
+843 LSKQGVTVETAEN
-856 GQLCVEKFSAAPNGY
+856 GQLCVEKFSAAPHGH

-884 NGYEATRA
+884 NGYEATKA

-935 NKLMALLER
+935 HKLMALLER

>member
-1 MRIRRNRNK
+1 
-10 VDFMKQ
+10 MKRD
-16 NLEKIAAA
+16 LEKIAAA
-24 DFMLQQFKI
+24 DFMLQQFNV

-42 QQKPCLYA
+42 QQRPCLYA
-50 DDIFWDIMGMPK
+50 DDIFWNMMGMPK
-62 DLAPEEAFAFW
+62 DLAPEEAFSFW
-73 EQQIPDYEKKR
+73 EQQIPEYEKKR
-84 TSDYLN
+84 TSDYLS
-90 RMLSGISCKIEYL
+90 RLLTGISCKVEYL
-103 WRHARK
+103 WRHPVK

-118 MQDKS
+118 MQDTS
-123 CTDCTRLYGIHQD
+123 CTECTRIYGMHQD

-159 RQQGAN
+159 RQPGAN
-165 SQSGGLAVLNY
+165 RQSGGLAVVNF
-176 TAQGEWIPEFISEG
+176 TAQGSWVPEFISDG
-190 FASLCGMEPAQMRK
+190 FASLCGMTPEKMRE
-204 LYEHDALA
+204 LYKHDAMA

-219 LRLAKELQEYAQTQ
+219 LRLAKELQEYIQAQ

-247 GSYFWVRNYFSSVKR
+247 GSYFWVRNYISSVKR
-262 DDGLYSNFCSV
+262 DDGLYSNFCSI

-280 QEKRALR
+280 QEKRVLR
-287 QQFHRMFNSY
+287 QQFRRMFNSY
-297 YNCVGK
+297 YSCVGK
-303 DELLVARCNATKNLL
+303 NELLFARCNATKNLL

-324 RHCDLSGIVG
+324 RHRDLVTLVG

-345 QFIIDEGERKEFV
+345 RFIVDEGERKEFV
-358 QAAKAESLQQAFE
+358 QATKAASLQQAFE

-385 PIEQCGRYGQF
+385 PLEQCGRYGQF

-403 PDSKDVMGVLFLTDV
+403 PDSKDVMCVLLLTDV
-418 TEKTIKKKIIDKL
+418 TEKTIKKKIIDKM

-437 RVVDLDLIHDRYKL
+437 RVVDLDLIHERYKL

-459 ALIGREFPFRK
+459 ALIGREFDFNE
-470 HINKVAQEH
+470 HIDKVAQEH
-479 VLPADREIWQKL
+479 VLPADREIWLKL
-491 LDKDYILEQLQKR
+491 RDKAYILEQLQRK
-504 GRYSFNYRVRKNAD
+504 GRYSFSYRVRKRAD
-518 SDVVKVKKLT
+518 SDVIKVKKLT
-528 LAPVDMRLGRI
+528 LAPVDLRLGRI
-539 CMVRMDVTDSVAD
+539 CVVRMDVTDSVAE

-559 IEQALAAAEQAN
+559 IEQTLAAAEQAN
-571 RAKSDFL
+571 RAKSEFL

-589 NAVLGMTELALD
+589 NAVLGMTEIALD
-601 NIDNRAEVEGCL
+601 NMDSRAEVESCL

-647 VSLSRLA
+647 VSLSQLA

-667 KKQSLTVHM
+667 KKQSLTVHT
-676 EQLACVAV
+676 EQLACAAV

-705 TPKGGAID
+705 TPEGGAVD
-713 FTIKESPSAKGSGYV
+713 FTIKESPSAKGLGYV

-747 HIFESFSREDSLR
+747 HIFECFSREDSLR

-767 GLGMAISK
+767 GLGMAITK
-775 YIIDAMGGK
+775 YIVDAMGGE
-784 ISIKSEQNVGTEFTV
+784 ISIKSEPNVGTEFTV
-799 LLDVERAVQEQ
+799 LLDVERAEQEQ
-810 AEAQDADAAQP
+810 AESQEADAAQP
-821 QHALRVLLA
+821 QRGLRVLLA

-843 LSKQDVTVETAEN
+843 LSKQGVTVETAEN
-856 GQLCVEKFSAAPNGY
+856 GQLCVEKFSAAPHGY

-884 NGYEATRA
+884 NGYEATKA

-935 NKLMALLER
+935 HKLMALLER

>member
-1 MRIRRNRNK
+1 
-10 VDFMKQ
+10 MKQ

-24 DFMLQQFKI
+24 DFMLQQFNV

-42 QQKPCLYA
+42 QQRPCLYA
-50 DDIFWDIMGMPK
+50 DDIFLNMMGMPK
-62 DLAPEEAFAFW
+62 DLAPEEAFSFW

-84 TSDYLN
+84 TSDYLS
-90 RMLSGISCKIEYL
+90 RLLTGISCKVEYL
-103 WRHARK
+103 WRHPVK

-118 MQDKS
+118 MQDTS
-123 CTDCTRLYGIHQD
+123 CTECTRIYGMHQD
-136 ITEIVQVEHY
+136 ITEIVQVERY

-159 RQQGAN
+159 RQPGAN
-165 SQSGGLAVLNY
+165 RQSGGLAVVNF
-176 TAQGEWIPEFISEG
+176 TAQGSWVPEFISDG
-190 FASLCGMEPAQMRK
+190 FASLCGMTPEEMRE
-204 LYEHDALA
+204 LYKHDAMA

-219 LRLAKELQEYAQTQ
+219 LRLAKELQEYIQAQ

-247 GSYFWVRNYFSSVKR
+247 GSYFWVRNYVSSVKR
-262 DDGLYSNFCSV
+262 DDGLYSNFCSI

-287 QQFHRMFNSY
+287 QQFRRMFNSY
-297 YNCVGK
+297 YSCVGK
-303 DELLVARCNATKNLL
+303 NELLVARCNATKNLL

-324 RHCDLSGIVG
+324 RHRDLKAIVG

-345 QFIIDEGERKEFV
+345 QFIVDEGERKEFV
-358 QAAKAESLQQAFE
+358 QAANAASLQQAFE

-418 TEKTIKKKIIDKL
+418 TEKTIKKKIIDKM

-437 RVVDLDLIHDRYKL
+437 RVIDLDLIHDRYKL
-451 LYAENNHK
+451 LYADNNHQK
-459 ALIGREFPFRK
+459 LIGREFSLSK
-470 HINKVAQEH
+470 HINKAAQEH

-491 LDKDYILEQLQKR
+491 LDKDYIQEQLQQK
-504 GRYSFNYRVRKNAD
+504 GLYSFSYRVYKRAD
-518 SDVVKVKKLT
+518 SDVIKVKKLM
-528 LAPVDMRLGRI
+528 LAPVDLRLGRI
-539 CMVRMDVTDSVAD
+539 CVVRMDVTDSVAE

-571 RAKSDFL
+571 RAKSEFL

-589 NAVLGMTELALD
+589 NAVLGMTEIALD
-601 NIDNRAEVEGCL
+601 NIDSRAEVEGCL

-647 VSLSRLA
+647 VSLSQLA

-667 KKQSLTVHM
+667 KKQSLTVHT
-676 EQLACVAV
+676 EQLACAAV

-705 TPKGGAID
+705 TPEGGAVD
-713 FTIKESPSAKGSGYV
+713 FTIKESPSAKGDGYV

-740 MTDEYVH
+740 MTDEYVR
-747 HIFESFSREDSLR
+747 HIFECFSREDSLR

-767 GLGMAISK
+767 GLGMAITK
-775 YIIDAMGGK
+775 YIVDAMGGE
-784 ISIKSEQNVGTEFTV
+784 ISIQSEPNVGTEFTV
-799 LLDVERAVQEQ
+799 LLDVERAEQEQ
-810 AEAQDADAAQP
+810 AESQEADAAQP
-821 QHALRVLLA
+821 QRGLRVLLA

-843 LSKQDVTVETAEN
+843 LSKQGVTVETAEN
-856 GQLCVEKFSAAPNGY
+856 GQLCVEKFSAAPHGH

-884 NGYEATRA
+884 NGYEATKA

-935 NKLMALLER
+935 HKLMALLER